1 MQGME
6 NDPHGC
12 KADYLQ
18 EMIDYTLEQLHIVGE
33 CDGAKGGCWLC
44 QDEEC
49 NSLNSKSE

>member
-12 KADYLQ
+12 KADYID
-18 EMIDYTLEQLHIVGE
+18 EMIDQMEYQRHQFGE

-44 QDEEC
+44 QDDEC
-49 NSLNSKSE
+49 NSANSKSE